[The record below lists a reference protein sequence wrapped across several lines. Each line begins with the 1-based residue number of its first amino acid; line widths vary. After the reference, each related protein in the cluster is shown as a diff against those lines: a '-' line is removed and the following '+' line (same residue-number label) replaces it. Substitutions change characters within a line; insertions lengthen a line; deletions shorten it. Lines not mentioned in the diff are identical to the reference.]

1 MVCNLKKVT
10 DHRIVVKCTVY
21 KFTIVQIFVESERVY
36 NDNDKFR
43 KKANSNYEL
52 TINFSETRNKNAGDG
67 VRTHDLQISVK

>member
-52 TINFSETRNKNAGDG
+52 TINFPKQETRTPVTGFEPTIS
-67 VRTHDLQISVK
+67 RSVK